1 MIYRVDYL
9 LALIFAGLVFGAAF
23 GRLAMKIQPSRL
35 ARIYFCTVVAL
46 LALRAAAFAAGML
59 LSSGTFW
66 STVSSATGDAG
77 NFLFGALFG
86 LATFRQD
93 QRAFLL
99 STEIFSALYLSVA
112 LNFAIAGLGKAF
124 SMEAMVPFFVQSE
137 YSTSFLKFIVIAEV
151 FGGMGLLIP
160 WTMLP
165 SLVGLSIDM
174 FGAIDTHIHNGD
186 PIHDSTGAVG
196 MLIRLS
202 IIAVLWV
209 MRRPTQVKISMR
221 ASLISVALGAAVCAI
236 VAFSGS
242 ALIRHISH

>member
-86 LATFRQD
+86 LAAFRQD
-93 QRAFLL
+93 RREFLL
-99 STEIFSALYLSVA
+99 NTKVYSALCLSVA

-124 SMEAMVPFFVQSE
+124 SIEAMVPFFAQSG

-160 WTMLP
+160 WAMLP
-165 SLVGLSIDM
+165 SLIGLSIDM
-174 FGAIDTHIHNGD
+174 FGAVATHIHNGD
-186 PIHDSTGAVG
+186 PIHDSTGAIG

-202 IIAVLWV
+202 TLAVLWA
-209 MRRPTQVKISMR
+209 MRRPARVKASMR
-221 ASLISVALGAAVCAI
+221 ASLLGVALGAVACAI
-236 VAFSGS
+236 VAVSGS
-242 ALIRHISH
+242 ALMRHISH